1 MIYTFPFGQE
11 EMLWPC
17 VRLLIAAGETKG
29 YEWAA
34 TYLEEGHGILPQPKN
49 IRYPEISMG
58 RLFGS
63 HKTENL
69 FRFFSCPHS
78 FLLFIL
84 ITRTISVRERVNTL
98 LFTIFGL
105 WIKWSQDQT
114 TAGPTTI
121 LAFLPPISGLSV
133 LTGEKTTIPIWKICS
148 DNMIV
153 RPGYKDT

>member
-1 MIYTFPFGQE
+1 MGCHIFG
-11 EMLWPC
+11 
-17 VRLLIAAGETKG
+17 GETWDITPTQK
-29 YEWAA
+29 YQA
-34 TYLEEGHGILPQPKN
+34 PRN
-49 IRYPEISMG
+49 ING

-105 WIKWSQDQT
+105 WIKWPHDQT
-114 TAGPTTI
+114 YYAGPNTL

>member
-1 MIYTFPFGQE
+1 MINTFPFGQE

-34 TYLEEGHGILPQPKN
+34 TYLEEGHGILPRPKN
-49 IRYPEISMG
+49 IRNPEISTG

-63 HKTENL
+63 HKTENI

-84 ITRTISVRERVNTL
+84 ITRTISVRERVDSRGHNL
-98 LFTIFGL
+98 LKKELPSDTERVQSVPIYWRYFSKCRNL
-105 WIKWSQDQT
+105 SKKHLLIKRRKVSSSK
-114 TAGPTTI
+114 AP
-121 LAFLPPISGLSV
+121 
-133 LTGEKTTIPIWKICS
+133 
-148 DNMIV
+148 
-153 RPGYKDT
+153 